1 MTRSSSASERVRA
14 HFRQA
19 APSFDRLY
27 DEEHALQRLVRPGLL
42 RRRELALDVVRRYDR
57 PSVLDVGCGS
67 GRIAEFVL
75 EAGAGRYVGIDFSG
89 PMLELAR
96 DRLRRFGPTVELVEG
111 DFLGA
116 AIEGRFDVAL
126 ALGFFDYQAEPHRF
140 VRRMAGLCS
149 GTIVASF
156 PRWTWTKGPLRKVR
170 YEVIGDCPIFDYSER
185 ELRLM
190 FGAAGFEA
198 LELTRGR
205 SGFLVA
211 ATR

>member
-27 DEEHALQRLVRPGLL
+27 DEEHALQRLLRPGLL
-42 RRRELALDVVRRYDR
+42 RRRELAVEVVRRYDH

-75 EAGAGRYVGIDFSG
+75 EAGAGRYVGVDFAGS
-89 PMLELAR
+89 MLDLAR
-96 DRLRRFGPTVELVEG
+96 ARLRRFGPRIELVEG
-111 DFLGA
+111 DFLA
-116 AIEGRFDVAL
+116 VALEGPFDVAL
-126 ALGFFDYQAEPHRF
+126 ALGFFDYQPEPHRF
-140 VRRMAGLCS
+140 LRRMAELCA

-156 PRWTWTKGPLRKVR
+156 PRWTWTKGPVRKVR
-170 YEVIGDCPIFDYSER
+170 YEVIGDCPIFDYTER
-185 ELRLM
+185 ELHLM
-190 FGAAGFEA
+190 FGAAGFDA

-211 ATR
+211 ASR